1 MRRVVITGLG
11 AITPLGGDVGTT
23 WDGIKKGK
31 LGITRLPGDLREIS
45 GVDVAA
51 VVWDFDVEQYMERK
65 EARHMDRFMQL
76 GVASADQAWKDAG
89 FADAPPDPWRTGVV
103 MGSGIGGISTI
114 TEQMMVLSERGHNR
128 VSPFF
133 IPKTIIN
140 LLPGYVAIRLQA
152 KGPSESVVSA
162 CATSADS
169 IGTAY
174 LNIKC
179 GRADVM
185 ITGGSE
191 AAIHPLGLSGFEQMK
206 ALADTDD
213 PTRASIPFDLH
224 RSGFVMGEGAAAL
237 ILEEYEHAKA
247 RGAKIYAELKGYGQ
261 TCDAYHITAPHPG
274 SEGTVRAMQFAIEE
288 GGLTPDDIDYI
299 NAHGTST
306 PPNDR
311 SETQAIKKLFGEKAY
326 RLPVSS
332 TKSMTGHLLGA
343 AGSAEAVFCA
353 LSIRDRFIPPTIGLK
368 DPDPECDLDYV
379 LDTGREADVRHTLSN
394 SFGFGGHNTCL
405 LISKMED

>member
-11 AITPLGGDVGTT
+11 AITPLGGSVAST

-31 LGITRLPGDLREIS
+31 LGIVKLSDELREAS

-51 VVWDFDVEQYMERK
+51 VVADFDPEAYMDRK
-65 EARHMDRFMQL
+65 EARRMDRFMQL
-76 GVASADQAWKDAG
+76 GVACADQAWADAG
-89 FADAPPDPWRTGVV
+89 FTAPPDETRLGVI

-114 TEQMMVLSERGHNR
+114 TEQMMVLDGKGPNR

-140 LLPGYVAIRLQA
+140 LVAGSVAIRLKA
-152 KGPSESVVSA
+152 KGPCESVVSA
-162 CATSADS
+162 CATGADA

-174 LNIKC
+174 LNIKA

-185 ITGGSE
+185 VTGGSE
-191 AAIHPLGLSGFEQMK
+191 SAIHPLGLAGFEQMH

-213 PTRASIPFDLH
+213 PTRASIPFDVN
-224 RSGFVMGEGAAAL
+224 RSGFVMGEGAAVL

-247 RGAKIYAELKGYGQ
+247 RGARIYAEVKGYGQ
-261 TCDAYHITAPHPG
+261 TCDAYHITAPDPE
-274 SEGTVRAMQFAIEE
+274 SEGTVRAMALAVEE
-288 GGLTPDDIDYI
+288 GGIGLDDVDYI

-306 PPNDR
+306 PYNDR
-311 SETQAIKKLFGEKAY
+311 SETQAIKKLFGEQAY
-326 RLPVSS
+326 TIPVSS

-343 AGSAEAVFCA
+343 AGSAEALFCA
-353 LSIRDRFIPPTIGLK
+353 LAINEGFIPPTIGLQE
-368 DPDPECDLDYV
+368 PDPECDLDYV
-379 LDTGREADVRHTLSN
+379 PHTGRNAAVRNALSN
-394 SFGFGGHNTCL
+394 AFGFGGHNTCL